1 MPSIPATSV
10 DQIDAKWPVAARP
23 DTRLRERQHPITQI
37 PNTYGLGAT
46 HARAVGGGAG
56 LWI

>member
-46 HARAVGGGAG
+46 HARAVGGRVM
-56 LWI
+56 L